1 MHASAAQADHHDVII
16 IGAGFAGLYGVHR
29 AARAGLNVLGLE
41 TGVDVG
47 GTWFWNRYPGARC
60 DVESVDYSYSFDSEL
75 QQSWTW
81 TERFAAQP
89 EILAYIN
96 HVAERFDLRKHYRFE
111 QTVTAAHFDDESGIW
126 TVGTADGSQFRSRFV
141 VFATGCLSAPIKPN
155 IPGVETFA
163 GEELFTARW
172 PEEGV
177 SFAGKRVAVIGTGSS
192 GIQVSPI
199 IAREAEA
206 LTVLQRS
213 PNFSV
218 PIPNRP
224 WTMQEQEQIRAT
236 YPARREKSYYAPA
249 ATPHPSLTTKALELS
264 AAEREQAMEER
275 WNGGGVLF
283 NKVFPD
289 QNSDLAANELVRE
302 FAVAKIR
309 AKIDDQSVAD
319 DLIPTDH
326 PIGTKRICTD
336 SGYYEMFN
344 RPNVRL
350 VNLRRE
356 PIEEITPTGIRTA
369 DEFVEIDT
377 LVYATGFDAMTGALL
392 RIDITGARGT
402 KLADTWADGPVTYLG
417 FGIHG
422 FPNMFSINSV
432 GTPSVMANMVLHSEQ
447 QLDWVL
453 ALIEH
458 CGAQGIRQV
467 EARAEAASTWTDHLM
482 EVAEGTLFVRANSWY
497 MGANVE
503 GKKRV
508 FMPYI
513 GGFGNYRRFCDTERD
528 NGYPSFELTR

>member
-1 MHASAAQADHHDVII
+1 MHASAEQAEQNDVII

-41 TGVDVG
+41 AGEDVG

-60 DVESVDYSYSFDSEL
+60 DVESVDYSYSFDDDL

-89 EILAYIN
+89 EILAYIR
-96 HVAERFDLRKHYRFE
+96 HVADRFDLKRHYRFE
-111 QTVTAAHFDDESGIW
+111 QTVTAAHFDDEAAIW
-126 TVGTADGSQFRSRFV
+126 TITTASGDEFRSRFV

-172 PEEGV
+172 PEEGA
-177 SFAGKRVAVIGTGSS
+177 SFAGKRVGVIGTGSS
-192 GIQVSPI
+192 GIQASPI

-206 LTVLQRS
+206 LTVFQRS

-218 PIPNRP
+218 PMPNRP
-224 WTMQEQEQIRAT
+224 WTAQEQQDIRAT
-236 YPARREKSYYAPA
+236 YGQRREKSYYAPA
-249 ATPHPSLTTKALELS
+249 ATPHPSLQTKALEMS
-264 AAEREQAMEER
+264 PADREAAMEDR

-289 QNSDLAANELVRE
+289 QNSDIAANEIVRD

-309 AKIDDQSVAD
+309 AKVESDAVAA

-344 RPNVRL
+344 RPNVTL

-356 PIEEITPTGIRTA
+356 PIEEITPTGIRTG
-369 DEFVEIDT
+369 DKFIEIDT

-392 RIDITGARGT
+392 RIDIRGARDT
-402 KLADTWADGPVTYLG
+402 RLRDTWADGPVTYLG

-458 CGAQGIRQV
+458 CRAQGIRQV
-467 EARAEAASTWTDHLM
+467 EAREEAAAKWTDHLM
-482 EVAEGTLFVRANSWY
+482 EVAEGTLFVKANSWY

-513 GGFGNYRRFCDTERD
+513 GGFGNYRRFCDDERD
-528 NGYPSFELTR
+528 SGYPSFELSS